1 MIDDENLIVAK
12 YYPLMMFNSN
22 TQTHLNNININNGRT
37 HLIRAIA
44 VSI

>member
-1 MIDDENLIVAK
+1 MSDDENEIIAN
-12 YYPLMMFNSN
+12 YYQWMKFNPK
-22 TQTHLNNININNGRT
+22 TRTHLNNIYINNGRT